1 MHVCVHVCGGGCV
14 GVRVC
19 EENGNSKD
27 KLNLADIVTSIK

>member
-1 MHVCVHVCGGGCV
+1 MHVCVCGGGV

-19 EENGNSKD
+19 EENGSSKD